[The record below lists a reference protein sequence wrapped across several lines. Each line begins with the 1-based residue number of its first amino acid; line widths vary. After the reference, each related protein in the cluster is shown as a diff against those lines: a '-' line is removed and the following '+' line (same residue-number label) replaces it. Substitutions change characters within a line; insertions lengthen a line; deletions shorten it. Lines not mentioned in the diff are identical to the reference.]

1 MITVCNSNQAMD
13 NFRAVLESAYE
24 DYYPSGLSNDLAAI
38 TLSKLEEHAQFNIN
52 EMIELACSLPQ
63 ILNED
68 ATNVTNPHIV
78 QEKKGK
84 GISVTINGKEYRYVS
99 PDRSTE
105 DLFHSFMG
113 MYKHAN
119 AGYKALNY
127 LKKNALCYYGAK
139 NPKGKEL
146 VESFNQGKRMIQWN
160 PAANSSNLDEKIN
173 DGKLNESVFKS
184 NGTYLTSDAADFQR
198 VCSILSAEGIPY
210 YLHEAVSVTA
220 EPPVFKAHAKR
231 DYGLAET
238 TQPSDIPPSTSDITQ
253 DINQELKDKL
263 INEAKLID
271 NVPKYLYHATYAGN
285 TDSILQKGIIPG
297 TGSKLHGDKY
307 DPRVYL
313 ATSKSAYEK
322 FVFMNYGVN
331 ANGVPVSIF
340 QVDTDKLSDLK
351 FFDDPAFTKDGVYT
365 SSPIPKS
372 AIKLIEDG
380 RPALSKLKSDFDKSH
395 SDLKHEEKV
404 LSDLVKFGAPD
415 SIINQQK
422 KIVSNL
428 KKSSSLNESLDG
440 RAVINTTKTGMSY
453 YDDFLNPKDHDY
465 KKLAKGLK
473 GEIKM
478 MSTDEYIDALGK
490 DIFHCSR
497 ERVLRGVEWNN
508 VKEYAAKMAAGTKF
522 NIPILD
528 LANETQE
535 GRHRALAAAEL
546 GVKQIPILVVTKYDP
561 YKELKMPKSFH
572 LWYGHTLQYTKKD
585 GTPMEVHVGLDEA
598 AMKAKVS
605 EIVKS
610 RDYKK

>member
-84 GISVTINGKEYRYVS
+84 GISVTVNGKEYRYVS

-127 LKKNALCYYGAK
+127 LKKNALCYYCAK

-146 VESFNQGKRMIQWN
+146 VESFSQGKTMIKWS
-160 PAANSSNLDEKIN
+160 PAATTEQTTERIN
-173 DGKLNESVFKS
+173 DGKLNESNFYEDGS
-184 NGTYLTSDAADFQR
+184 YIAADVTDYQR
-198 VCSILSAEGIPY
+198 VCSILSAEGIPFHLCESTTHITDEPNKFQPNAKK
-210 YLHEAVSVTA
+210 YLM
-220 EPPVFKAHAKR
+220 
-231 DYGLAET
+231 GET
-238 TQPSDIPPSTSDITQ
+238 TQPSAIPPSNAEVGVT
-253 DINQELKDKL
+253 EK
-263 INEAKLID
+263 
-271 NVPKYLYHATYAGN
+271 PKKN
-285 TDSILQKGIIPG
+285 WTDPILQEAMSGNSVI
-297 TGSKLHGDKY
+297 
-307 DPRVYL
+307 R
-313 ATSKSAYEK
+313 
-322 FVFMNYGVN
+322 
-331 ANGVPVSIF
+331 
-340 QVDTDKLSDLK
+340 TD
-351 FFDDPAFTKDGVYT
+351 
-365 SSPIPKS
+365 
-372 AIKLIEDG
+372 
-380 RPALSKLKSDFDKSH
+380 
-395 SDLKHEEKV
+395 
-404 LSDLVKFGAPD
+404 
-415 SIINQQK
+415 
-422 KIVSNL
+422 
-428 KKSSSLNESLDG
+428 
-440 RAVINTTKTGMSY
+440 KTGMSY

-478 MSTDEYIDALGK
+478 MSPDEYIDALGK

-598 AMKAKVS
+598 AMKAKVA
-605 EIVKS
+605 EIIKS
-610 RDYKK
+610 GDYKK

>member
-1 MITVCNSNQAMD
+1 MITVCNSNEALD

-24 DYYPSGLSNDLAAI
+24 DYYPNGLSNDLAAI
-38 TLSKLEEHAQFNIN
+38 TLGKLEEQADFNIN

-78 QEKKGK
+78 QERKGK
-84 GISVTINGKEYRYVS
+84 GISVTVNGKEYRYVS

-105 DLFHSFMG
+105 DLFRSFMG

-127 LKKNALCYYGAK
+127 LKKNALCYYGSK

-146 VESFNQGKRMIQWN
+146 VEAFNQGKRMVCWN
-160 PAANSSNLDEKIN
+160 SAANSSALDEKIN
-173 DGKLNESVFKS
+173 NGKLNESIFS
-184 NGTYLTSDAADFQR
+184 PNGTYLTSDMNDLQR
-198 VCSILSAEGIPY
+198 VCSILSNEGIPY
-210 YLHEAVSVTA
+210 YLLEAVSVTA
-220 EPPVFKAHAKR
+220 KPSVFRAHAKK

-238 TQPSDIPPSTSDITQ
+238 TQPSDIPPSTSDIT
-253 DINQELKDKL
+253 EEPEKPERPEFLF
-263 INEAKLID
+263 NEA
-271 NVPKYLYHATYAGN
+271 
-285 TDSILQKGIIPG
+285 
-297 TGSKLHGDKY
+297 
-307 DPRVYL
+307 
-313 ATSKSAYEK
+313 
-322 FVFMNYGVN
+322 
-331 ANGVPVSIF
+331 
-340 QVDTDKLSDLK
+340 
-351 FFDDPAFTKDGVYT
+351 
-365 SSPIPKS
+365 
-372 AIKLIEDG
+372 
-380 RPALSKLKSDFDKSH
+380 
-395 SDLKHEEKV
+395 
-404 LSDLVKFGAPD
+404 
-415 SIINQQK
+415 
-422 KIVSNL
+422 
-428 KKSSSLNESLDG
+428 LDG

-453 YDDFLNPKDHDY
+453 YDDFLNLKDHDY

-478 MSTDEYIDALGK
+478 MSPDEYIDALGK

-598 AMKAKVS
+598 AMKAKVA
-605 EIVKS
+605 EIIKS
-610 RDYKK
+610 GDYKK